1 MVRNSGNIPPRLS
14 VLIVSSHPQF
24 GNEVRSALE
33 EEELIQAQVNFVGH
47 RSEIAG
53 RSMGRQHLVIV
64 DTGAEDACWL
74 AGRLPD
80 AAVILIARP
89 EDVLLK
95 GSLHAS
101 GVIDLPSSP
110 RSSGGHLSPFIGRMI
125 CYHALRQQNMLLTKA
140 IADSSIAKPLPMY
153 GHSTPFDP
161 RTGWHTHAHI
171 IDRCQEEIVRATR
184 YSLPIALTMVEL
196 EGYEEIEQSYGNE
209 FVNEWMTLLAQ
220 RLRAVCRHCDVVGH
234 YGPGSFLV
242 ILTNTDDVG
251 GKRFCERIN
260 QALLPSISVNQQTI
274 DLVWS
279 TALVSRPEG
288 HPTTPTELLNQLER
302 KMERARRAG
311 KRGVVVND

>member
-1 MVRNSGNIPPRLS
+1 MVRNADNIPPNLS

-24 GNEVRSALE
+24 GNEVRSTLE
-33 EEELIQAQVNFVGH
+33 EEELIQAQITLISH
-47 RSEIAG
+47 RGEIAG
-53 RSMGRQHLVIV
+53 RSMGRHHLVIV
-64 DTGAEDACWL
+64 DTGAEDACWF

-80 AAVILIARP
+80 ASVILIARP

-95 GSLHAS
+95 ASLQAS

-110 RSSGGHLSPFIGRMI
+110 RSSGGALSPFIGRTI
-125 CYHALRQQNMLLTKA
+125 CYHALRQQIVLLNKRITETATTK
-140 IADSSIAKPLPMY
+140 SLPMY

-171 IDRCQEEIVRATR
+171 VDRCQEEIVRATR

-196 EGYEEIEQSYGNE
+196 EGYDEIERKYGDE

-220 RLRAVCRHCDVVGH
+220 RLRAVCRHCDVIGH
-234 YGPGSFLV
+234 YGPGSILV
-242 ILTNTDDVG
+242 ILTNTDVTG

-260 QALLPSISVNQQTI
+260 QALLPSISVHQQTI

-302 KMERARRAG
+302 QIDRARRAD
-311 KRGVVVND
+311 KRGVVVSD

>member
-1 MVRNSGNIPPRLS
+1 MVRNNGNTYPQLS
-14 VLIVSSHPQF
+14 VLIVSKHPHL
-24 GNEVRSALE
+24 EHDIRSALE
-33 EEELIQAQVNFVGH
+33 EEELIQAQTTLVSH
-47 RSEIAG
+47 RSESAG
-53 RSMGRQHLVIV
+53 RSAGRHHLVIV

-95 GSLHAS
+95 ASLQAS

-110 RSSGGHLSPFIGRMI
+110 RSSAGALSPFIGRTI
-125 CYHALRQQNMLLTKA
+125 CYHALRQQILLLKKRITEA
-140 IADSSIAKPLPMY
+140 ATPKPLPMY

-196 EGYEEIEQSYGNE
+196 EGYDEIERKYGDE

-220 RLRAVCRHCDVVGH
+220 RLRAVCRHCDVIGH
-234 YGPGSFLV
+234 YGPGSILV
-242 ILTNTDDVG
+242 ILTNTDMTG

-260 QALLPSISVNQQTI
+260 QALLPSISVHQRTI

-288 HPTTPTELLNQLER
+288 YPTTPTELLNQLER
-302 KMERARRAG
+302 QIDRARRSR
-311 KRGVVVND
+311 KEGVAVLE